1 MLKALVV
8 DDEYLVRM
16 GIRETIDW
24 ASHGIEI
31 IGEAD
36 NGADGL
42 SLAMQHKPDVI
53 VTDIRMPYMNG
64 IEFIEKIKENRL
76 NAGIIVLSGYDEF
89 QYAQAAIRHGASS
102 YLLKPVDTD
111 ELAASVRAIGLE
123 AQARLRDRDYYGQ
136 LKSELPAISRQFWLD
151 LLHGRIRQEE
161 EIAGKRQLLGLDM
174 RPGYITAVVL
184 EPKDKTAS
192 PSASGSALIEEST
205 VGAELKAH
213 SLHTEA
219 VVPSGPGQWTVVL
232 KVTDEWN
239 ETLGRIRAFGYGLA
253 SRAKQAGEP
262 ELASG
267 IGRPATK
274 LAELNAS
281 YGSAVEA
288 VQKAA
293 ASIGGVWYAED
304 ADEMATRREIRGALA
319 YIRRHYAESITV
331 EKVAAEVF
339 VSPTHL
345 MHLFRKELNKTF
357 YECLTECRIEEA
369 KLMLRD
375 PRYRVYE
382 VSDRVGFGDAKY
394 FSQIFKKMTGMTPSE
409 YARTEG

>member
-31 IGEAD
+31 VGEAD

-42 SLAMQHKPDVI
+42 TLAMQYEPDVI

-64 IEFIEKIKENRL
+64 IEFIEKIKEYRL

-136 LKSELPAISRQFWLD
+136 LKGELPAISRQFWLD

-161 EIAGKRQLLGLDM
+161 EIASKRRLLGLEEQSE
-174 RPGYITAVVL
+174 YAIAVVL
-184 EPKDKTAS
+184 KPKDRTAS
-192 PSASGSALIEEST
+192 PSASGSALVEET
-205 VGAELKAH
+205 VVDAELKAH
-213 SLHTEA
+213 SLQAEA
-219 VVPSGPGQWTVVL
+219 IVPSGPGQWTVVL
-232 KVTDEWN
+232 AASGEWT
-239 ETLGRIRAFGYGLA
+239 EMLGRIRAFGYGLT

-262 ELASG
+262 ELAIG
-267 IGRPATK
+267 IGKPAETSGQ
-274 LAELNAS
+274 LNVS

-288 VQKAA
+288 VQRA
-293 ASIGGVWYAED
+293 ASSVGGVWYAED
-304 ADEMATRREIRGALA
+304 VGEMATRREIRGALA
-319 YIRRHYAESITV
+319 YIRRHYADSITV

>member
-31 IGEAD
+31 VGEAD

-42 SLAMQHKPDVI
+42 TLAMQYEPDVI

-64 IEFIEKIKENRL
+64 IEFIEKIKEYRL

-161 EIAGKRQLLGLDM
+161 EIASKRRLLGLEEQSE
-174 RPGYITAVVL
+174 YAIAVVL
-184 EPKDKTAS
+184 EPKDRASS
-192 PSASGSALIEEST
+192 PSASGSPL
-205 VGAELKAH
+205 VGEAVVDAELKAH
-213 SLHTEA
+213 SLQAEA
-219 VVPSGPGQWTVVL
+219 IVPSGPGQWTAVL
-232 KVTDEWN
+232 AASGEWS

-253 SRAKQAGEP
+253 ARAKQAGEP
-262 ELASG
+262 ELAVG
-267 IGRPATK
+267 IGKPAETSGQ
-274 LAELNAS
+274 LNVS

-288 VQKAA
+288 VSRA
-293 ASIGGVWYAED
+293 ASSVGGVWYAED
-304 ADEMATRREIRGALA
+304 VGEMATRREIRGALA
-319 YIRRHYAESITV
+319 YIRRHYADSITV